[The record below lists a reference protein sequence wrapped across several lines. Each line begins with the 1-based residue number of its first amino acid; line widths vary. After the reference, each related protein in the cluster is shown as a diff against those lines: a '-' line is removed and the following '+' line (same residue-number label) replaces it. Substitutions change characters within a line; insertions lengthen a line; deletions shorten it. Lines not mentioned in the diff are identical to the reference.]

1 MNVETYYKIPYQS
14 FGNHAGVTRLTDDHE
29 IVRKVHGRLNVVIQV
44 RSFPSP
50 GINCKTND
58 VSVKNLLHKDE
69 ARLIPRM

>member
-1 MNVETYYKIPYQS
+1 MT
-14 FGNHAGVTRLTDDHE
+14 FGLTGEEKDGTPLE
-29 IVRKVHGRLNVVIQV
+29 STSSEPQVRQVSSYVVIQV